1 MPSFQGWQ
9 EATLKLRPDDDVEGM
24 TWDLEMAR
32 EYRFLGSNQA
42 FLHFLAA
49 VRLQRE
55 NMIRSLVAEE
65 KEGGKWRE
73 AIKLCDQILL
83 IPEKMVNDGRESG
96 LMLVKLGK
104 VVDE

>member
-1 MPSFQGWQ
+1 M
-9 EATLKLRPDDDVEGM
+9 R
-24 TWDLEMAR
+24 WDLEMAR
-32 EYRFLGSNQA
+32 EYRALGNSQA

-55 NMIRSLVAEE
+55 SMIRALVAEE

-83 IPEKMVNDGRESG
+83 IPERMVNDGRESG
-96 LMLVKLGK
+96 LTLTKLGK
-104 VVDE
+104 VTDE